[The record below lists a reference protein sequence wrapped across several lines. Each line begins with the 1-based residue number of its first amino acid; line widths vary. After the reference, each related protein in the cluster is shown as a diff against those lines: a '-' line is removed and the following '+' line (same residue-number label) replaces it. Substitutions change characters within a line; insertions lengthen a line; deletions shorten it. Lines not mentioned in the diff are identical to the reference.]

1 MCAVKHI
8 AVHHI
13 IIRNGCAMN
22 MDTTLLKVNVCRCQ
36 CGRFTNTHPREE
48 NKDKRIGMFVHGKS
62 ILGLSVSSFLKTD
75 PLQLYEKKA
84 TFR

>member
-22 MDTTLLKVNVCRCQ
+22 MDTTLLAYAAQKV
-36 CGRFTNTHPREE
+36 
-48 NKDKRIGMFVHGKS
+48 
-62 ILGLSVSSFLKTD
+62 
-75 PLQLYEKKA
+75 QLD
-84 TFR
+84 RR